1 LSPEAPAVDNADGVE
16 LREGDK
22 RRASS
27 VALVVVAAI
36 YERLRGG
43 RRRRKKMAVGG
54 LRDASQTSTA
64 SRRGKGG
71 HSW

>member
-16 LREGDK
+16 KLREGDK

-43 RRRRKKMAVGG
+43 RRRRKKMAVG